1 MIVPLTIRAGCP
13 VVGDHVG
20 DRIAVRVAGHSA
32 RDERCARMLAGG
44 VVDHLRQGCLAA
56 VVEIDGDAEVTMRT
70 AGGITLALD
79 LPGRQTAEQ
88 KQEFSRAIL
97 SGACTGYLIAGPVE
111 DAA

>member
-1 MIVPLTIRAGCP
+1 
-13 VVGDHVG
+13 
-20 DRIAVRVAGHSA
+20 
-32 RDERCARMLAGG
+32 
-44 VVDHLRQGCLAA
+44 
-56 VVEIDGDAEVTMRT
+56 MRT